1 MFWMGDSG
9 DPPSSE
15 QGEGAKKKTTRKR
28 YDIPKTASCHVCGDQ
43 AAEHLHYGGI
53 ACYSC
58 RAFFRR
64 TVNSNRPI
72 LECSNDLNCKI
83 NKDTRK
89 RCQFCRFEK
98 CKAVGM
104 KTSWVLTED
113 DKTKLAMRRST
124 TSPGA
129 TSVENL
135 INIKKED
142 PQEFGPPMSSAQSSE
157 EGITVKQRHASS
169 PMSPPVNES
178 SPISASSP
186 YKTPPIFFPGVSG
199 QQHNNPLFQNHPGTF
214 LPNFGSEGYETSQ
227 RPPFYRPPYQ
237 PNMNHAGDQ
246 NPFQNLFLKQ
256 NREDKSQQSSLFPLN
271 INKMHVSLSG
281 SSDGVSLTIETHQG
295 QNKNQLSRNS
305 TETSQS
311 KTEEDYRNCGGRPRW
326 GSQENEGS
334 REASN
339 NHYNAMSPD
348 AALSPPPSWT
358 EQNAK
363 RQKRHHQQ
371 SRTIFRCVSSENNE
385 RDCDSR
391 STIASP
397 FSDSSASQ
405 LQQDFSSNQNAN
417 SGATFGQQMLEDTY
431 GMNQPDL
438 AHAEDRHGL
447 PPDKLKPQVWK
458 LSENSPLEPS
468 PLPQLNTFTLQETL
482 FVEQLTAIDERV
494 RFQVPMDVS
503 HGRSFLD
510 CAVSGS
516 HISQMTI
523 MHAYQTCIKRIV
535 RFANSLQDFVELPPD
550 DMQKLLVSN
559 TVSIINIRIARWFHP
574 KTNLKT
580 QISLCGTGQDLF
592 KDALQEGKLSEGTP
606 LKVGYDDVFS
616 SPWCCDSSHEDR
628 YEALIAQ
635 IHQLDLDSTVVVLLS
650 VMCLF
655 DSESVDDLSAKQTI
669 ISHGRKFSLLLQ
681 RYLVESIGKEK
692 TAECFVKY
700 REALQKLREMAEI
713 LINKRLIC

>member
-1 MFWMGDSG
+1 M
-9 DPPSSE
+9 DPSD
-15 QGEGAKKKTTRKR
+15 QGEGKKKPSRKR
-28 YDIPKTASCHVCGDQ
+28 YDIPKTASCHVCGDL

-104 KTSWVLTED
+104 KTSWVLTEE
-113 DKTKLAMRRST
+113 DKSKLAMRRST
-124 TSPGA
+124 SSPNGRPN
-129 TSVENL
+129 EPL
-135 INIKKED
+135 ISIKKED
-142 PQEFGPPMSSAQSSE
+142 PHEMGPILSTPSSE

-178 SPISASSP
+178 SPLSTSSP
-186 YKTPPIFFPGVSG
+186 YKNPSVFFPGVSD
-199 QQHNNPLFQNHPGTF
+199 QQASHNPLFQNHPRPF
-214 LPNFGSEGYETSQ
+214 LPNFGPEGFEASQ
-227 RPPFYRPPYQ
+227 RQPFYRPPY
-237 PNMNHAGDQ
+237 PSPLGHHGEH
-246 NPFQNLFLKQ
+246 NPFQNLFVKQ
-256 NREDKSQQSSLFPLN
+256 NNEDKTQQSSLFPLN

-295 QNKNQLSRNS
+295 QNKNQQNSQPRNS

-311 KTEEDYRNCGGRPRW
+311 KNDEDFRSYGPRNRW
-326 GSQENEGS
+326 STQENENEP
-334 REASN
+334 RESSN
-339 NHYNAMSPD
+339 SHYNAMSPN
-348 AALSPPPSWT
+348 ALSPPSWNCGT
-358 EQNAK
+358 SEQIAK

-397 FSDSSASQ
+397 FSDSSGSQ
-405 LQQDFSSNQNAN
+405 LQPDYSSHQNGN
-417 SGATFGQQMLEDTY
+417 PMMFGQQMLDDAYALNQIRSDTDRNED
-431 GMNQPDL
+431 QPGVP
-438 AHAEDRHGL
+438 R
-447 PPDKLKPQVWK
+447 DKIKPQVWK
-458 LSENSPLEPS
+458 LNESSLMDPS
-468 PLPQLNTFTLQETL
+468 PLPQLSTFTLQETL

-494 RFQVPMDVS
+494 RYQVPMEVS

-510 CAVSGS
+510 CSVSGS

-574 KTNLKT
+574 KTDLKT

-592 KDALQEGKLSEGTP
+592 KDAMQEGKLSEGTP

-628 YEALIAQ
+628 YETLISQ

-655 DSESVDDLSAKQTI
+655 DSEQVDDLSAKSTI

-692 TAECFVKY
+692 TAECFAKY
-700 REALQKLREMAEI
+700 REALTKLREMAEI